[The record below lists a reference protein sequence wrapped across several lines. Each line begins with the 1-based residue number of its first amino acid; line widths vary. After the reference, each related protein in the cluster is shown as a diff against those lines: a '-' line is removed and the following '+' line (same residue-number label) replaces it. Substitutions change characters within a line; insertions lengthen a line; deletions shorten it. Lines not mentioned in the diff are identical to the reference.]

1 MSPGEDKEERHVMG
15 IRKRGWPATI
25 AGLLGALGWS
35 ALALAQPY
43 VYPERGQS
51 PQQQQKD
58 RGECHVWAVQ
68 QTGFDPANPR
78 VATGP
83 PPAPPTSTA
92 PLGGPSPLRGA
103 ARGAAIGS
111 VGGAI
116 AGDAGKGA
124 AIGAATGALFGG
136 LRRADETRQYEQ
148 QQAAHQQQ
156 QQAAVAQGN
165 DAYNRAL
172 AACLAGRGYTVR

>member
-1 MSPGEDKEERHVMG
+1 MRIDRTSRLAIVAALLAVPGWAPPV
-15 IRKRGWPATI
+15 
-25 AGLLGALGWS
+25 
-35 ALALAQPY
+35 LAQAY

-51 PQQQQKD
+51 AQQQQRD
-58 RGECHVWAVQ
+58 RAECHAWAVQ

-83 PPAPPTSTA
+83 PPAPPTSDA

-103 ARGAAIGS
+103 VRGAAIGS

-116 AGDAGKGA
+116 GGDAGKGA
-124 AIGAATGALFGG
+124 AIGAATGALFGAM
-136 LRRADETRQYEQ
+136 RRADENARYQ
-148 QQAAHQQQ
+148 QQQDAYYQQ
-156 QQAAVAQGN
+156 QQAALAQGN
-165 DAYNRAL
+165 SAYTRAL

>member
-1 MSPGEDKEERHVMG
+1 MRSNRAGALAIV
-15 IRKRGWPATI
+15 
-25 AGLLGALGWS
+25 AGLVGVIGWAS
-35 ALALAQPY
+35 LALAQAY

-58 RGECHVWAVQ
+58 RADCHAWAVQ

-83 PPAPPTSTA
+83 PPAPPTSSA
-92 PLGGPSPLRGA
+92 PLGGPSAVRGA

-124 AIGAATGALFGG
+124 AVGAATGALFGAM
-136 LRRADETRQYEQ
+136 RKADETARY
-148 QQAAHQQQ
+148 QQQ
-156 QQAAVAQGN
+156 QEAYQQQQSAAVAQGN
-165 DAYNRAL
+165 DAYTRAL
-172 AACLAGRGYTVR
+172 AACLSGRGYTVR